1 MPFSHEF
8 LILLFLKNP
17 DILFLLV
24 RRVHIVN
31 TCHIVHINYIICTG
45 HIVHC
50 LSYRHQPAELLKQIQ
65 KIQQKYLLLHSLCI
79 SFYTHFLFTPTVLHY
94 ALCVSVYI
102 HIFLDFCMTLYTHFH
117 YTSFYIVAS
126 TLFDCSFLVYIY
138 STHLNKNVYYIYYTT
153 CICLP

>member
-1 MPFSHEF
+1 MHTKKESMPFSHEF

-65 KIQQKYLLLHSLCI
+65 KYSRNISCCILCV
-79 SFYTHFLFTPTVLHY
+79 FLF
-94 ALCVSVYI
+94 I
-102 HIFLDFCMTLYTHFH
+102 HIFYSPHCASLCTL
-117 YTSFYIVAS
+117 
-126 TLFDCSFLVYIY
+126 
-138 STHLNKNVYYIYYTT
+138 
-153 CICLP
+153 CICLYPHFSRFLYDFIYTFLFHLI

>member
-1 MPFSHEF
+1 MHTKKESMPFSHEF

-50 LSYRHQPAELLKQIQ
+50 LSCRHQSAGILKPIQ
-65 KIQQKYLLLHSLCI
+65 KKYSRNISCCILCVFLFI
-79 SFYTHFLFTPTVLHY
+79 HIFLFTCAVLHY
-94 ALCVSVYI
+94 ALCVSIYI
-102 HIFLDFCMTLYTHFH
+102 HIFLNFCMTLYTHFCFILYRSH
-117 YTSFYIVAS
+117 R
-126 TLFDCSFLVYIY
+126 
-138 STHLNKNVYYIYYTT
+138 
-153 CICLP
+153 CL

>member
-1 MPFSHEF
+1 MHTKKESMPFSHEF

-31 TCHIVHINYIICTG
+31 TCHIVHISHINYIICTG

-79 SFYTHFLFTPTVLHY
+79 SFEKYHR
-94 ALCVSVYI
+94 
-102 HIFLDFCMTLYTHFH
+102 
-117 YTSFYIVAS
+117 
-126 TLFDCSFLVYIY
+126 
-138 STHLNKNVYYIYYTT
+138 TT
-153 CICLP
+153 AVRSIISMLERKISESMFIWKAIRQRKI

>member
-1 MPFSHEF
+1 MHTKKESMPFSHEF

-79 SFYTHFLFTPTVLHY
+79 SFYTHFLFTP
-94 ALCVSVYI
+94 LCFIMHFVYLFI
-102 HIFLDFCMTLYTHFH
+102 STFSRFLYDFIYTFLFH
-117 YTSFYIVAS
+117 LI
-126 TLFDCSFLVYIY
+126 
-138 STHLNKNVYYIYYTT
+138 
-153 CICLP
+153 

>member
-1 MPFSHEF
+1 MHTKKESMPFSHEF

-31 TCHIVHINYIICTG
+31 PCHIVHISHINYIICTG

-79 SFYTHFLFTPTVLHY
+79 SFYTHFLFTP
-94 ALCVSVYI
+94 LCFIMHFVYLFISTFFSIFVWLYI
-102 HIFLDFCMTLYTHFH
+102 HIFVSSYIEAIGAFKPIVFCLCISYCPQYTK
-117 YTSFYIVAS
+117 IV
-126 TLFDCSFLVYIY
+126 
-138 STHLNKNVYYIYYTT
+138 
-153 CICLP
+153 

>member
-1 MPFSHEF
+1 MHTKKESMPFSHEF

-24 RRVHIVN
+24 RRVHIV
-31 TCHIVHINYIICTG
+31 HISHINYIICTG

-79 SFYTHFLFTPTVLHY
+79 SFYTHFFIYLCCTSLCTLCIYLYPHFSQFLYDFIYTFLF
-94 ALCVSVYI
+94 
-102 HIFLDFCMTLYTHFH
+102 
-117 YTSFYIVAS
+117 
-126 TLFDCSFLVYIY
+126 
-138 STHLNKNVYYIYYTT
+138 HLI
-153 CICLP
+153 